1 MAAVTYERVLAP
13 LGAALPDL
21 EALYLDLHRHPELAF
36 EEKRTAAELARR
48 LTGDGFEVH
57 TGVGRT
63 GVVGVLRN
71 GDGPTVLLRADID
84 ALPVEEKTGLPYA
97 STARGIDA
105 EGREVP
111 VMHACGH
118 DMHATWLSGAA
129 SLLSAAR
136 DSWSGTLLAVFQ
148 PGEEGRDGAAGMVRD
163 GVFDL
168 AGKPDFV
175 FGQHLVPGPAGWV
188 LTRPGV
194 IMAASDSLRI
204 TLHGRGGHGSRPET
218 TVDPAVLAA
227 SVVLKLQTIVSR
239 ETAATEPAVV
249 TVGSMHVGTT
259 GNVIADDAVLE
270 VNTRAFDNAV
280 LLRVRAA
287 IERIV
292 QGEAA
297 TAGAP
302 KPPEIEL
309 VGSYPVTAND
319 EAVSDELTEVFRGHF
334 GPEATMPAPLVTGS
348 EDFSEFGRAAGAPS
362 VFWLV
367 GGFDPVEVITATTE
381 GRFEADIPS
390 NHSPRFAPVLHPTLR
405 AGVETLVVAALSR
418 MAHPGVE

>member
-1 MAAVTYERVLAP
+1 MVVVTYERVLAP
-13 LGAALPDL
+13 LDAALPGL
-21 EALYLDLHRHPELAF
+21 EALYIDLHRHPELAF
-36 EEKRTAAELARR
+36 AETRTAAELARR
-48 LTGDGFEVH
+48 LADDGFEVH

-71 GDGPTVLLRADID
+71 GEGPTVLLRADID

-97 STARGIDA
+97 STAHGVDD
-105 EGREVP
+105 EGLEVP

-136 DSWSGTLLAVFQ
+136 DTWSGTLLAVFQ
-148 PGEEGRDGAAGMVRD
+148 PGEEGGNGAAVMVGD

-175 FGQHLVPGPAGWV
+175 FGQHLAPGPAGWV

-297 TAGAP
+297 AAGAP

-309 VGSYPVTAND
+309 TSSYPVTAND
-319 EAVSDELTEVFRGHF
+319 EAVTGELTEAFLGHF
-334 GPEATMPAPLVTGS
+334 GPAATMPAPLVTGS
-348 EDFSEFGRAAGAPS
+348 EDFGEFGRAAGVPS

-367 GGFDPVEVITATTE
+367 GGLDPEEVITAMTE
-381 GRFEADIPS
+381 GRFESDIPS

-418 MAHPGVE
+418 MAHPAVE